1 MDSTLEPLITGLLV
15 HLYTQAYLISIALIV
30 EEGLLT
36 SSNGLNIFIRSL
48 LLFIK
53 VNSSIYS
60 LRQLALF
67 IFIEIDF

>member
-1 MDSTLEPLITGLLV
+1 MDSTLEPLITGLLDL
-15 HLYTQAYLISIALIV
+15 LYTQAYLISIALIV
-30 EEGLLT
+30 GEGLLT

-53 VNSSIYS
+53 VNSSKYS
-60 LRQLALF
+60 LWQLALF

>member
-1 MDSTLEPLITGLLV
+1 MDSTLEPLITGLLDL
-15 HLYTQAYLISIALIV
+15 LYTQAYLISIALIV
-30 EEGLLT
+30 GEGLLT

-53 VNSSIYS
+53 VNSSIYG
-60 LRQLALF
+60 LRQLALS